1 MPRKSKP
8 MSPLWGDLASTAA
21 AIDAT
26 IAASAARD
34 EPAIVPPLAAEAEP
48 AKTAGKP
55 ATRAAKQGKAKKPG
69 RSSRKP
75 AARATASRKAASGKA
90 AKPAAKPARKA
101 AKQEKAP
108 AATKTG
114 RKAKAP
120 ATAGRK
126 AASGDIS
133 PSHATIHR
141 LMQRKNGCNEPE
153 VCEALGW
160 KAAGATISRAV
171 KTAPFSIRKER
182 VDGRTRYFA
191 A

>member
-1 MPRKSKP
+1 MPRTRKP
-8 MSPLWGDLASTAA
+8 LDVAAKTAEL
-21 AIDAT
+21 DAM

-48 AKTAGKP
+48 AKAAGKP
-55 ATRAAKQGKAKKPG
+55 ATLAAKQVEAKKPG

-90 AKPAAKPARKA
+90 AKPARKA
-101 AKQEKAP
+101 AKQGKAP

-126 AASGDIS
+126 AASGEVS
-133 PSHATIHR
+133 PTFATIHR
-141 LMQRKNGCNEPE
+141 LMQRKDGCNERE
-153 VCEALGW
+153 VCEALGGW
-160 KAAGATISRAV
+160 KKAGATISRAI
-171 KTAPFSIRKER
+171 KAAPFAVRKER

-191 A
+191 G